1 MKRSGIAVRC
11 SDLLAFPVFYDH
23 LIACVIPITD
33 VIRGKTICFS
43 KATHLS
49 LGVGEIAVVVRLFG
63 VINFPFCLKKS
74 SIKNTIIFKTWI
86 KLLEA

>member
-23 LIACVIPITD
+23 LISWVIPITN
-33 VIRGKTICFS
+33 VIRGKTFFFS

-49 LGVGEIAVVVRLFG
+49 LGVGEIAVGVGHFG
-63 VINFPFCLKKS
+63 VVDFL
-74 SIKNTIIFKTWI
+74 SILLDFNVNTCCSR
-86 KLLEA
+86 